1 MKGLADDMGTNK
13 RGTGTVGVSVSSEG
27 ASVRARVGGMGKK
40 QERSPGTPYVLP
52 GSIVPRPK
60 SVEVVRAGEY
70 SREVTNYNLL
80 HARMIV
86 GVRLNSE
93 ANAGSVWSKGAA
105 FTSFKRKADQKM
117 AIHWAMRGL
126 DIELRM
132 EESCIIS
139 NWQTGRATVCIVT
152 ITRVGKRKLDSD
164 NLARSAKAVRD
175 AIASNFG
182 IDDGDEGE
190 KDSRWDWRYKQ
201 EIGKE
206 YAVKIEL
213 EWRPL

>member
-13 RGTGTVGVSVSSEG
+13 RGTGTVGAGVSSG
-27 ASVRARVGGMGKK
+27 GTSVRARVGGMGEK
-40 QERSPGTPYVLP
+40 QERPSGTSYVLP

-60 SVEVVRAGEY
+60 SVAIVRAGEFPG
-70 SREVTNYNLL
+70 EVTRHNRLY
-80 HARMIV
+80 AV
-86 GVRLNSE
+86 AVVDVRLNSE

-126 DIELRM
+126 DFELRE
-132 EESCIIS
+132 EESLIIGE
-139 NWQTGRATVCIVT
+139 WQTSRTIVCVAT

-201 EIGKE
+201 EIGKA